1 MSDGISAKI
10 MEVIQEQLDLEQGVV
25 RMESRFVEDLRA
37 DSLAVAEILLLVEE
51 IYDVILDDEEM
62 DNIKTVQDA
71 VDYIKARKRPR
82 HLHPV

>member
-37 DSLAVAEILLLVEE
+37 HSLAVAEILLLVEE

-82 HLHPV
+82 HLHTQ